1 MKHEI
6 KPSFCANCTKPH
18 AKLVLRGN
26 HWLCPSC
33 DPDSATPVRSRR
45 LGPDRGYDV
54 PEKHAP
60 LGPTHVAFARAA
72 RRVAGPSKFS
82 YADAAGGPMVST
94 NRPGFITVRVL
105 RRPPG
110 RAPLDAAEA
119 LATLR
124 HEPWFAEVQHRGST
138 LRYHLFDRPDVDL
151 AREIRSTPNADVMDA
166 LRDEVAGGRS
176 R

>member
-1 MKHEI
+1 
-6 KPSFCANCTKPH
+6 
-18 AKLVLRGN
+18 
-26 HWLCPSC
+26 
-33 DPDSATPVRSRR
+33 
-45 LGPDRGYDV
+45 
-54 PEKHAP
+54 
-60 LGPTHVAFARAA
+60 
-72 RRVAGPSKFS
+72 
-82 YADAAGGPMVST
+82 MVST
-94 NRPGFITVRVL
+94 NRPGFITVRVQ

-124 HEPWFAEVQHRGST
+124 GEPWFAEVQHRGST

-151 AREIRSTPNADVMDA
+151 AREVRSAPSTPNADVMDA